1 MKKRRFILMAAGLL
15 LPLTALALYAGVT
28 RINPNSQHQVGDR
41 LDELN
46 GVAIY
51 YNGGVNTVQG
61 RNLTVDGYNLGLR
74 YQCVEFVK
82 RYYFERHGHRMPD
95 SYGHAKDF
103 FDPKLDHGALNA
115 QRAMLQFANGGLDQP
130 QPEDLLVFAPS
141 LFNRYGHVAIIAGV
155 EQTSIEIAQQN
166 PGPYGSSREQLPLA
180 QLQGRWSID
189 HPRVLGWL
197 RLLPSE
203 DLETKGQTQKLS
215 ATP

>member
-1 MKKRRFILMAAGLL
+1 MNKRRLILVAASVL

-74 YQCVEFVK
+74 YQCVEFIK

-103 FDPKLDHGALNA
+103 FDPKPDHGALNA

-180 QLQGRWSID
+180 QHQGRWSID
-189 HPRVLGWL
+189 HPRILGWL

-203 DLETKGQTQKLS
+203 VFDTKGQAQKLS

>member
-95 SYGHAKDF
+95 SYG
-103 FDPKLDHGALNA
+103 
-115 QRAMLQFANGGLDQP
+115 QP
-130 QPEDLLVFAPS
+130 RTSSTPS
-141 LFNRYGHVAIIAGV
+141 STTV
-155 EQTSIEIAQQN
+155 
-166 PGPYGSSREQLPLA
+166 P
-180 QLQGRWSID
+180 
-189 HPRVLGWL
+189 
-197 RLLPSE
+197 
-203 DLETKGQTQKLS
+203 
-215 ATP
+215 

>member
-1 MKKRRFILMAAGLL
+1 MNKRRFILVVAGVL

-74 YQCVEFVK
+74 YQCVEFIK

-115 QRAMLQFANGGLDQP
+115 QRAMLQFANDGFDQP

-166 PGPYGSSREQLPLA
+166 PGPYGSSREHLPLV
-180 QLQGRWSID
+180 QHQDRWSID

-203 DLETKGQTQKLS
+203 DRETKGQAQTLS

>member
-1 MKKRRFILMAAGLL
+1 MNKRRFLLVAAGVL
-15 LPLTALALYAGVT
+15 LPLTALALYTGVT
-28 RINPNSQHQVGDR
+28 RINLNSQYQVGDR

-74 YQCVEFVK
+74 YQCVEFIK
-82 RYYFERHGHRMPD
+82 RYHFERHGHRMPD

-166 PGPYGSSREQLPLA
+166 PGPYGSSREHLPLA
-180 QLQGRWSID
+180 QDQGRWSID

-203 DLETKGQTQKLS
+203 VLDTKGQ